1 MHVSHHAVVSDFFS
15 PVISF
20 DHRLTSSS
28 IDILASKL
36 VVANH
41 IHESSSQSRGNRAYI
56 KSSGGRTRRHNNTR
70 MRGDDN
76 IQMYN
81 VSHIETRVDAQG
93 NISSSQERIVERER
107 SQSGSGTLEAEELDL
122 DRKGGINKTVE
133 FEFHESSV

>member
-1 MHVSHHAVVSDFFS
+1 
-15 PVISF
+15 
-20 DHRLTSSS
+20 
-28 IDILASKL
+28 
-36 VVANH
+36 
-41 IHESSSQSRGNRAYI
+41 
-56 KSSGGRTRRHNNTR
+56 

-93 NISSSQERIVERER
+93 NISSSQERIVER
-107 SQSGSGTLEAEELDL
+107 SQSGSGTPEAEGLDL